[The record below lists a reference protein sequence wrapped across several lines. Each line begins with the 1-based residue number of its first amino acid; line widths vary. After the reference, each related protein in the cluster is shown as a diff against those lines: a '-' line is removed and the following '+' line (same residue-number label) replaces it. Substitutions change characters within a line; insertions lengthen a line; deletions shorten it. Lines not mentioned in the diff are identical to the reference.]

1 MSGTIDKWHIWM
13 ATVRYEDSSESKER
27 PVLIMN
33 NAVYMISAFKMTGT
47 DRGDEFPEHRIR
59 NWKGAGLTKETSVRL
74 DKRLRLDKSA
84 LKVYVGKLCPEDI
97 FLIQN
102 KLSSK

>member
-1 MSGTIDKWHIWM
+1 MTGTIDKWHIWM
-13 ATVRYEDSSESKER
+13 AKVKYEDSDEEKER

-33 NAVYMISAFKMTGT
+33 NTAYMLSAFKMTGT

-59 NWKGAGLTKETSVRL
+59 NWQGAGLKKATSVRL
-74 DKRLRLDKSA
+74 DKQLKLDKTV
-84 LKVYVGKLCPEDI
+84 LTTYVGKLCIEDI

-102 KLSSK
+102 KLSR